1 MNAVSTQQTAVSTL
15 SNDIHVIT
23 AEINAYQRVAGEAI
37 FEIGKRLKHVKEND
51 LAHGEWS
58 KWCESIGMSRA
69 QSHKFI
75 KVYERFGNVSPV
87 KQLPTVMS
95 VLFELTPFS
104 DGELT
109 QSREMP
115 DGSTKTLLEMSRREI
130 EEYKREIR
138 KAEQRTELAET
149 ARRQAEQR
157 AAEAKHSE
165 EIAMRQ
171 LERAEE
177 QLATATKPKEIIV
190 EKPVEKVV
198 TIDNTD
204 YKAVERLKA
213 YEERFGALE
222 NYTERVRAS
231 NVDTVTTSIVS
242 FNMAVRD
249 FIKRHAYLLKYQ
261 DTIQFIDKVTQ
272 REYNEAVQAL
282 KEISAEFCKV
292 SGIGD
297 YVDVE
302 FSEVNN

>member
-1 MNAVSTQQTAVSTL
+1 MNAVSTQQNEVSTL

-51 LAHGEWS
+51 LAHGQWER
-58 KWCESIGMSRA
+58 WCREEIGLTPQHSNR
-69 QSHKFI
+69 FI
-75 KVYERFGNVSPV
+75 KVYEELGEANRTTTFGLGVEMLY
-87 KQLPTVMS
+87 QIAT
-95 VLFELTPFS
+95 TPEEQRDRPHTIPS
-104 DGELT
+104 TGE
-109 QSREMP
+109 
-115 DGSTKTLLEMSRREI
+115 TKTVDEMTVREL
-130 EEYKREIR
+130 REVKKALR
-138 KAEQRTELAET
+138 EAEQRTE
-149 ARRQAEQR
+149 QAEQR

-204 YKAVERLKA
+204 YKAVDKLKE
-213 YEERFGALE
+213 YEAQFGPIE
-222 NYTERVRAS
+222 NYRNRAYSS
-231 NVDTVTTSIVS
+231 NVSAVTTSIIS
-242 FNMAVRD
+242 FNSAVRD
-249 FIKRHAYLLKYQ
+249 IVRRHSYLAKYQ
-261 DTIQFIDKVTQ
+261 DTIQLVDGTTL

-282 KEISAEFCKV
+282 KEFSTELCKV
-292 SGIGD
+292 SSIGD